1 MAIIEVKELVP
12 GYSGKG
18 VCAPITFSLEKGD
31 YLCVLGENGSGK
43 STLIKT
49 LLGLQKPVS
58 GSFSVSAG
66 GIGYL
71 PQQDEA
77 SRDFPASVEEVVL
90 SGCSRSLFPKK
101 ADKERAFAAMERL
114 GVEHLSKKSYRELSG
129 GQQQRVLLSRAL
141 CAADEILLLDEPAA
155 ALDAH
160 SVRGMYDAVKYL
172 NDQGLTVLMISHDPH
187 AVLRDATH
195 VLHVGTDSA
204 RFVTKEEYTEGN
216 NG

>member
-1 MAIIEVKELVP
+1 MAVIEVKELVP
-12 GYSGKG
+12 GYSGRG
-18 VCAPITFSLEKGD
+18 VCPPITFSLEKGD
-31 YLCVLGENGSGK
+31 YLCILGENGSGK
-43 STLIKT
+43 STFIKT

-77 SRDFPASVEEVVL
+77 SRDFPASVSEIVL

-101 ADKERAFAAMERL
+101 SDKDRAFAAMERL
-114 GVEHLSKKSYRELSG
+114 GVEHLSKKSYRQLSG

-155 ALDAH
+155 ALDSH
-160 SVRGMYDAVKYL
+160 SVRGMYDAVKML
-172 NDQGLTVLMISHDPH
+172 NDEGITVIMISHDPH
-187 AVLRDATH
+187 AVLRDVTH
-195 VLHVGTDSA
+195 VLHIGADSA
-204 RFVTKEEYTEGN
+204 LFATKEEYTEGG

>member
-1 MAIIEVKELVP
+1 MAIIEVKELIP

-18 VCAPITFSLEKGD
+18 VCAPITFSLERGD
-31 YLCVLGENGSGK
+31 YLCILGENGSGK

-71 PQQDEA
+71 PQQDEG
-77 SRDFPASVEEVVL
+77 SRDFPAAVEEIVL
-90 SGCSRSLFPKK
+90 SGCARALFPKK

-114 GVEHLSKKSYRELSG
+114 GVEHLAKKSYRELSG

-155 ALDAH
+155 ALDTH

-187 AVLRDATH
+187 AALRDATH
-195 VLHVGTDSA
+195 VLHIGTDSA
-204 RFVTKEEYTEGN
+204 DFMTNERYTEES